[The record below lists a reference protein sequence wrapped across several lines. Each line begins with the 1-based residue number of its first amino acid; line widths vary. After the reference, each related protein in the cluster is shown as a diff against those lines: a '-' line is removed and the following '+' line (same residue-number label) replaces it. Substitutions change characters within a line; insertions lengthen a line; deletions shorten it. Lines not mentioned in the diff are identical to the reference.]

1 MRRAVPALIISAI
14 GLVALATFKTTPA
27 TSAASAHA
35 SAPLTTTTPPTSAP
49 PPTTSTPP
57 TTSGAPPRRTR
68 QTSPPPTTPPTT
80 AAPRPTTRT
89 FTGQEVDNQYG
100 PVQVQITVQGHT
112 VTDVQAVQLPSDRA
126 RSAYI
131 SQQAGPL
138 LRQEA
143 LQAQSAQIDGVSGA
157 TYTSQSYAQSLQS
170 ALDSAGI

>member
-1 MRRAVPALIISAI
+1 MRRAVPAAIISI
-14 GLVALATFKTTPA
+14 LGLIALATFKTTPA
-27 TSAASAHA
+27 TSAGAARALAPASTTTPPAT
-35 SAPLTTTTPPTSAP
+35 APPPPTTTTPPT
-49 PPTTSTPP
+49 T
-57 TTSGAPPRRTR
+57 GGPPR
-68 QTSPPPTTPPTT
+68 TSHTSPPTTPPTT

-89 FTGQEVDNQYG
+89 VTGQAVDNQYG
-100 PVQVQITVQGHT
+100 TVQVQITVQGHT
-112 VTDVQAVQLPSDRA
+112 ITDVEAVQLPSDRA

>member
-27 TSAASAHA
+27 TSAAAAHA
-35 SAPLTTTTPPTSAP
+35 SAPVTHTTPPSSAPPPSTSTTPPTSGP
-49 PPTTSTPP
+49 PP
-57 TTSGAPPRRTR
+57 RTR
-68 QTSPPPTTPPTT
+68 QTSPPATTPPTT
-80 AAPRPTTRT
+80 AAPRTTTRT
-89 FTGQEVDNQYG
+89 FTGQEFDNQYG

-112 VTDVQAVQLPSDRA
+112 ITDVEAVQLPSDRQ

>member
-1 MRRAVPALIISAI
+1 MRRAVPAVVISVI
-14 GLVALATFKTTPA
+14 GLAALATFKTTPA
-27 TSAASAHA
+27 SSANASRAL
-35 SAPLTTTTPPTSAP
+35 APATTTPPTSAP
-49 PPTTSTPP
+49 PPTTATTP
-57 TTSGAPPRRTR
+57 TTSGPPRRSRT
-68 QTSPPPTTPPTT
+68 TTPPATTPPTT
-80 AAPRPTTRT
+80 AAPRPATRT
-89 FTGQEVDNQYG
+89 ITGQAVDNQYG
-100 PVQVQITVQGHT
+100 TVQVQITVQGHT
-112 VTDVQAVQLPSDRA
+112 ITDVEAVQLPNDRQ

>member
-1 MRRAVPALIISAI
+1 MRRAVPAVVISVI
-14 GLVALATFKTTPA
+14 GLAALATFKTTPA
-27 TSAASAHA
+27 SSANASRAL
-35 SAPLTTTTPPTSAP
+35 APATTTTPPGAAP
-49 PPTTSTPP
+49 PPTTATTPP
-57 TTSGAPPRRTR
+57 TSGPPRRSRT
-68 QTSPPPTTPPTT
+68 TTPPATTPPTT
-80 AAPRPTTRT
+80 AAPSPATRT
-89 FTGQEVDNQYG
+89 ITGQAVDNQYG
-100 PVQVQITVQGHT
+100 TVQVQITVQGHT
-112 VTDVQAVQLPSDRA
+112 ITNVEAVQLPDDRQ